1 MNFNTILEQYRCE
14 SLSERDKGTRF
25 ERLMQLYLQ
34 TESYYAP
41 RFSKVWM
48 WDEFPFRKD
57 LGGQD
62 TGIDLVAQTTH
73 GAYWAIQCKCYQESS
88 VISKAEVDS
97 FLTTVGRSFTDDN
110 GMTTRFEHCLW
121 ISTTNNWGAMRNRL
135 SVTIRPPFHVSRSFI
150 CKTVA

>member
-1 MNFNTILEQYRCE
+1 MNFNTILEQSRRE
-14 SLSERDKGTRF
+14 SFSERDKGTRF

-34 TESYYAP
+34 TEPYYAS

-73 GAYWAIQCKCYQESS
+73 GAYWAIQCKCYQEST
-88 VISKAEVDS
+88 IINKAEVDS
-97 FLTTVGRSFTDDN
+97 FLTTAGRSFTNDS
-110 GMTTRFEHCLW
+110 GMTAKFEHCLW
-121 ISTTNNWGAMRNRL
+121 ISTTNHWG
-135 SVTIRPPFHVSRSFI
+135 S
-150 CKTVA
+150 